1 MKLRKVQILFSITEL
16 SFPYLLEV
24 CKILKKKN
32 IKPSLCYDKN
42 RLSQINEKLLND
54 ENNLN
59 IPIFFQNNTKNKPR
73 KKIDYKY
80 LAYLEKFILKEKSI
94 WEVVSYDREFGRGYI
109 KDIFGYDSKYIIEKE
124 KILIDIIN
132 DAKNIEILLRKV
144 KPNFFCLSTCVG
156 SANGA
161 LFYYFCKFLKINFI
175 TATTS
180 RFKNYFY
187 LADNL
192 LYRNSKIK
200 KNYLLLNKKKNKDL
214 EVEKFYKEINSTSTI
229 SSDALFVKEKIKI
242 LNSKILLKYIDLIKF
257 ITKHTIFF
265 LLHKFGYKAK
275 TIVTYEEYPFFQP
288 VYQKIKLLNNLIYL
302 KKKKYQI
309 SLNTKYIY
317 FPLHRTPEYS
327 TLIVGNKYMDQLYLI
342 ETLSK
347 NIPAGYKLLVKEH
360 PSMLESTPR
369 LMSFYQTLMKFPNV
383 ELVDIRLSAKKI
395 IKKAQLVIV
404 IDGSSA
410 IEAIIAETPVLT
422 MVPFV
427 YDFLELSIENSKVET
442 LNQDIKKALLI
453 KKKFKREEIKS
464 KIKKLLKSILS
475 TCYNMRNPDIFYY
488 TQKNPKLIDA
498 KKVKEVAEDY
508 SIALMQKLK

>member
-1 MKLRKVQILFSITEL
+1 
-16 SFPYLLEV
+16 
-24 CKILKKKN
+24 
-32 IKPSLCYDKN
+32 
-42 RLSQINEKLLND
+42 
-54 ENNLN
+54 
-59 IPIFFQNNTKNKPR
+59 
-73 KKIDYKY
+73 
-80 LAYLEKFILKEKSI
+80 
-94 WEVVSYDREFGRGYI
+94 
-109 KDIFGYDSKYIIEKE
+109 
-124 KILIDIIN
+124 
-132 DAKNIEILLRKV
+132 
-144 KPNFFCLSTCVG
+144 
-156 SANGA
+156 
-161 LFYYFCKFLKINFI
+161 
-175 TATTS
+175 
-180 RFKNYFY
+180 
-187 LADNL
+187 
-192 LYRNSKIK
+192 
-200 KNYLLLNKKKNKDL
+200 
-214 EVEKFYKEINSTSTI
+214 
-229 SSDALFVKEKIKI
+229 
-242 LNSKILLKYIDLIKF
+242 
-257 ITKHTIFF
+257 
-265 LLHKFGYKAK
+265 
-275 TIVTYEEYPFFQP
+275 
-288 VYQKIKLLNNLIYL
+288 
-302 KKKKYQI
+302 
-309 SLNTKYIY
+309 
-317 FPLHRTPEYS
+317 
-327 TLIVGNKYMDQLYLI
+327 MDQLYLI